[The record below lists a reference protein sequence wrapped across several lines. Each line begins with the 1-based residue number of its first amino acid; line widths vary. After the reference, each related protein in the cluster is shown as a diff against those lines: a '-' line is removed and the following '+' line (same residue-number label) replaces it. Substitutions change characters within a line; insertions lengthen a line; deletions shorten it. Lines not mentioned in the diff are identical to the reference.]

1 MDFRLWEAVRW
12 TTVWQLGKWR
22 SGGGAQVVKRLC
34 GDLNVNIASIT
45 STVGLGS
52 TASNGVGSGRRI
64 QQLK

>member
-12 TTVWQLGKWR
+12 TTLFGGGAWR
-22 SGGGAQVVKRLC
+22 SGGGAQVLKRLC

-52 TASNGVGSGRRI
+52 TASNGVGREGEYNN
-64 QQLK
+64 